1 MLASIEVT
9 AQVGSITGRVLDEKK
24 EPLEGAIVEV
34 MQGGIKKAGDVTY
47 KDGSYTM
54 KGLTSGK
61 YYVEVKLAGYKTS
74 RTTGII
80 VSPDR
85 DNKIDIQLDSNSTD
99 NDIVVVTEYKQPTTD
114 IQNIYEVER
123 IICRGLQPTVQTSAG
138 IYIIREY
145 KKQKRKEKR
154 RKLYSWFSD
163 LLSF

>member
-1 MLASIEVT
+1 MLASIEIN

-34 MQGGIKKAGDVTY
+34 MQGGIKKAGDVTCE
-47 KDGSYTM
+47 DGSYTM
-54 KGLTSGK
+54 KGLTTGK
-61 YYVEVKLAGYKTS
+61 YDVEVKLAGYKTS
-74 RTTGII
+74 RTTSII

-85 DNKIDIQLDSNSTD
+85 DNKIDIQLDSNTID
-99 NDIVVVTEYKQPTTD
+99 NDIVVVTEYKQPTTED
-114 IQNIYEVER
+114 IQSIYEVER

-138 IYIIREY
+138 IYIREY